1 MYKLGEARSDG
12 PNAGSFAPV
21 KGWWNVE
28 LISARAQPVGQ
39 MRPDDDSILRLRLVG
54 NPPFPDSPEAR
65 MPANPQVDV
74 LNVALPLST
83 VQLSRLRGIEIQA
96 ATGGVSMKP

>member
-1 MYKLGEARSDG
+1 
-12 PNAGSFAPV
+12 
-21 KGWWNVE
+21 
-28 LISARAQPVGQ
+28 
-39 MRPDDDSILRLRLVG
+39 
-54 NPPFPDSPEAR
+54 

-83 VQLSRLRGIEIQA
+83 LQLSRLRGIEIQA